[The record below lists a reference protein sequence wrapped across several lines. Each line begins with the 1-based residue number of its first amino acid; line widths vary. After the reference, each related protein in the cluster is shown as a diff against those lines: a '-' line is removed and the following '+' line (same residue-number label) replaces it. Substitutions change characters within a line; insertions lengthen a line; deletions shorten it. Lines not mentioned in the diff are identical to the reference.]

1 MVWISHL
8 YVGYFIL
15 GGQFESE
22 RQLDDLKQLYR
33 VYLTEAF
40 AGGRLEDNKVQNSAL
55 NYNKASKPS
64 NYVPLGCHSLSI
76 RESANALM

>member
-15 GGQFESE
+15 GGQFETD

-40 AGGRLEDNKVQNSAL
+40 AGGRLEDNKVRIQ
-55 NYNKASKPS
+55 
-64 NYVPLGCHSLSI
+64 LSTII
-76 RESANALM
+76 RFPNLPIMYLLVAIH